1 MEQLQATNKGTC
13 GTPGLTVALEPGM
26 QRIQDELRQVAEKK
40 MLFIAEHKEE
50 LLAAFIAKTGLQPDE
65 CELCIRTRFC
75 DFSEITTVYW
85 ARRKEGSN
93 AEIRGGVAVPL
104 D

>member
-1 MEQLQATNKGTC
+1 MEQTKIENEAADGLSD
-13 GTPGLTVALEPGM
+13 LTVVLEPDM

-75 DFSEITTVYW
+75 DFSESTTVYW
-85 ARRKEGSN
+85 VRRKEGSN
-93 AEIRGGVAVPL
+93 V
-104 D
+104 